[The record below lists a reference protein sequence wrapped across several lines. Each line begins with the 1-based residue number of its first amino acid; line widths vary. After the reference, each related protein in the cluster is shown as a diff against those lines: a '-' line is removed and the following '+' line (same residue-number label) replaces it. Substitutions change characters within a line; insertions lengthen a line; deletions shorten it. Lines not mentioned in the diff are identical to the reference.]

1 MNRLLKSFL
10 SRVVARGSLDVVDRD
25 GEILRFGDGTG
36 EPVRVRFADAATE
49 RAILIQP
56 ALKLGEA
63 FMDGRFVVEK
73 GSIYDFLTLAQNS
86 TATHAGTWWL
96 RMGGR
101 LRRATRRLRQM
112 NHTRAARRNVAHH
125 YDLGDELYKLFLD
138 EDWQYS
144 CAYFP
149 EGVTD
154 LDEAQ
159 LAKKRHIAAKLA
171 LRPGDRVLDIGSGW
185 GGLGLYLAP
194 IGEAEV
200 TGVTLS
206 DRQHARSNRRAA
218 EAGLADRARFI
229 LRDYRHIED
238 RFDRIVSVGM
248 FEHVG
253 VNHYDAFF
261 RHAAGILADDGVMLL
276 HSIGRF
282 DEPGDTNPWI
292 HKYIFPGGYIPAL
305 SEVLPAVEA
314 SRLLVRDTEILSLHY
329 AETTRAWRERFLANR
344 ERVLELYDERFIR
357 MWEFYL
363 AGSEASFRFEQLHVF
378 HLQLA
383 HDQAR
388 VPLTRDYIPAELAR
402 LTEAECAVPDY
413 ARLHA
418 TPPEREPA
426 RLSGIS

>member
-1 MNRLLKSFL
+1 MAST
-10 SRVVARGSLDVVDRD
+10 A
-25 GEILRFGDGTG
+25 
-36 EPVRVRFADAATE
+36 PVRTFGLLTAPASRCGSASPM
-49 RAILIQP
+49 RRPSAILIQP
-56 ALKLGEA
+56 ALKLGES

-144 CAYFP
+144 CAYFAD
-149 EGVTD
+149 GVTD

-185 GGLGLYLAP
+185 GGLGLYLAR

-206 DRQHARSNRRAA
+206 EKQHESSNRRAA
-218 EAGLADRARFI
+218 EAGLADRARFL

-261 RHAAGILADDGVMLL
+261 RHAAGLLADDGVMLL

-292 HKYIFPGGYIPAL
+292 QKYIFPGGYIPAL
-305 SEVLPAVEA
+305 SEVLPSIERAGLRVT
-314 SRLLVRDTEILSLHY
+314 DIEILRLHY
-329 AETTRAWRERFLANR
+329 AETLRAWRRRFVANR
-344 ERVLELYDERFIR
+344 DMAAARYDERFCR

-363 AGSEASFRFEQLHVF
+363 ASSEAAFRDGGMMVF
-378 HLQLA
+378 QIQLA
-383 HDQAR
+383 KDQR
-388 VPLTRDYIPAELAR
+388 TLPLTRDYMYDAERLLRERELEVEQPDSRKVAR
-402 LTEAECAVPDY
+402 LAANDRM
-413 ARLHA
+413 RLTA
-418 TPPEREPA
+418 
-426 RLSGIS
+426 